1 MFVGF
6 DLLVLLVDGNRFRDT
21 EGYFVADLLHFIA
34 AAGGF
39 LDGGGKYILGL
50 SDCLGHLVVLDG
62 LGHLFL
68 SHCCWHRYL

>member
-6 DLLVLLVDGNRFRDT
+6 DLLVLLVDGDRFRDT
-21 EGYFVADLLHFIA
+21 EGYFVADLLHFIG

-39 LDGGGKYILGL
+39 LDGGGKYILGF
-50 SDCLGHLVVLDG
+50 SYCLGHLVVLDG